1 MKKHYNKKM
10 VEENCHP
17 FRAFSVGFVQIPAWV
32 FVSLGLRNLCGY
44 SYSNKGSVTIFYKL
58 F

>member
-1 MKKHYNKKM
+1 M

-17 FRAFSVGFVQIPAWV
+17 FRAFLVGFVQIPAWV

-58 F
+58 FWQKSDKI